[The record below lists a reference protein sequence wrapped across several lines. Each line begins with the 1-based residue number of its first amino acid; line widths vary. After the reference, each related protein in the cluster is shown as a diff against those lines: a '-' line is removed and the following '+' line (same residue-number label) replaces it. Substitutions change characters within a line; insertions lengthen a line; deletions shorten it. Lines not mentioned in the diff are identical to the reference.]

1 MGCNAR
7 VCTPGTR
14 LGLPELSLG
23 KRQLQGRAGRGLR
36 HDASFL
42 LRPSNCRQDGVP
54 ALPSCHMCPFY
65 CAGILPGF
73 GGTQRLPRLVGLKK
87 AVEMMLTSQVRGR
100 EGGAAVPGGERVY
113 SLTGR
118 RERGMKVLQ
127 RGEAFFYS
135 CCRPSPFLPP
145 CTAHPAC
152 RGPQA
157 GSGGRGGAQSGPA
170 AALRLQEGAGHGRG
184 KEGEGLITGPN
195 RQVLMPRARER
206 WREVGPNDSCT
217 LGRH

>member
-54 ALPSCHMCPFY
+54 ALPSCHMCPFC

-100 EGGAAVPGGERVY
+100 EGGAAVPGRERVY

-118 RERGMKVLQ
+118 RERGRKVLQ

-135 CCRPSPFLPP
+135 CCPPLPLPSPLHSPSRMPRPSSWVWWTRWCPVWTSYCPP
-145 CTAHPAC
+145 PA
-152 RGPQA
+152 RGPWTWPREGRR
-157 GSGGRGGAQSGPA
+157 GSHHWTERTGTHAPGEGEMEGGGA
-170 AALRLQEGAGHGRG
+170 E
-184 KEGEGLITGPN
+184 
-195 RQVLMPRARER
+195 
-206 WREVGPNDSCT
+206 
-217 LGRH
+217 